1 MTVPARLALA
11 AALLGLIVACGGG
24 SGGESAAPTA
34 SAASAAETELTS
46 PALSESGDEQE
57 GGITDVMREATDL
70 EPVARYEPGEDVE
83 PRPLLRVP

>member
-1 MTVPARLALA
+1 MIVPARLALA
-11 AALLGLIVACGGG
+11 AALLGLLVACGGDVRRRIG
-24 SGGESAAPTA
+24 RSDRFGR
-34 SAASAAETELTS
+34 ETELTS

-57 GGITDVMREATDL
+57 GGITDVMREAADL

>member
-34 SAASAAETELTS
+34 SAAETELTS

-57 GGITDVMREATDL
+57 GGITDVMREAADL

-83 PRPLLRVP
+83 PRALLRVP